1 MMKIFAERP
10 DLNQNYINQ
19 FKEKNFHPFNKITRV
34 LVNSTTGE
42 IIEEL
47 NELDSRF
54 TKDEKEYKL
63 DERNHEIMVKIP
75 SFFAKR
81 NWNENI
87 LTDSFIADI
96 PPKHIDEIPK
106 WIKSLGFQLFDC
118 FVREDGSIRP
128 YILIGAFEASEIE
141 GKLKSLPYQIPVTR
155 KNLIDFRRSAKAKGK
170 GWEVMDFNALSCIQ
184 FLYKISF
191 QDLNSQK
198 VIGNGFSNSP
208 YNKSEITGL
217 TMTLGNRSGFGNTEF
232 ESSPNKKLIGA
243 IGVENGKFKT
253 WFKNKTMGIKKLNT
267 LINQHN
273 NGLAI
278 SYNNDFK
285 LKIGKERFSFENLS
299 FSDNCNFNTSTH
311 TFLTK
316 NSKKGIVKD
325 GLVCWLDA
333 RDGENGNNIWSDR
346 SGNYNDAT
354 LYNFN
359 WTKESGFTGKS
370 LKFDGI
376 DDYCSFSVVELLN
389 YYDDVSFEV
398 AFKTKTIDRRSNILT
413 RRANVV
419 TGDGVFFIEKSNLKT
434 WCRTNDS
441 YKELQ
446 SKMVS
451 ENSIQ
456 YCSVVIDKT
465 NKKVFSYIN
474 NRVSE
479 TPVEILNKRII
490 NSFYIGTNFDASGFF
505 ADIELYSIK
514 IYNRTLTEEEIKQNY
529 DYEQSIDRNVP
540 EIIDLN
546 EETKD
551 YCIGNTS
558 DLSDEQRETFRLS
571 VDKTKFVSGVNNI
584 EGMTVETYTYSEIQK
599 MLETDQWK
607 TKEEFTEL
615 ASIEEIPKEEVKL
628 ITLEEKTI
636 EPININDFVN
646 QFEEI
651 GTLLIYE
658 GNLTDEEKEE
668 ELSKDIKIPNSNIE
682 AQIPN
687 SDGDDD
693 GYPVNIRFEDVELP
707 IIKNAFYHI
716 KNEDSECLMKID
728 NEGKIHGDKIEK
740 NYDNTKMVIKNFN
753 TPFDLRIVKSF
764 PFKNDLPDKRI
775 VGMISA
781 DSNGFKSWFQDND
794 IKIKGI
800 ENARIVEETEDY
812 QIISDGQ
819 VAFIKNYMTGTYDEY
834 LRRIKENENLP
845 KLLNTEEI
853 DHVSLLREI
862 NLEFLSQQKDHLNIE
877 DKDDEIKPSRIIN
890 LNLVSLPDNSGF
902 NFTEPIKFME
912 RGEYVQFDYYID
924 GVKQEKFELTSEKTD
939 LIKIN
944 NNKIFAFKSGKI
956 KLSTEHSFFTLS
968 INDKLVKEE
977 PCIFTRDTKVIPIP
991 IDFCCRI
998 DKKTGEIYI
1007 GEGYENLVQQSN
1019 FFSDGA
1025 SIINWNEDG
1034 SFKSKVSK
1042 ESISYLTFT
1051 RRIEN
1056 NIGEKISVNFEIIN
1070 NPNNFKRFVPYNE
1083 DFDYIGDKDF
1093 IKKGK
1098 GVGTTKKTPL
1108 TYGYLFY
1115 LENNN
1120 GLNATVTMKACITKT
1135 STPKPFVKT
1144 IMPQCKFTLITSA
1157 TSETHSFI
1165 MKNVNWTNSEIYEN
1179 QRRIYSYDSNWSG
1192 DGEFITASKI
1202 EVNDKNLNFAISK
1215 NGEINSKINQ
1225 KGFRDKN
1232 MLLCNGAYKQSID
1245 KTFKQF
1251 IIYKG
1256 NLTQEELELEN
1267 TKDIILNKEPD
1278 FVLSKNN
1285 IQRNLICWLDF
1296 SEGNN
1301 NETKLNDRTSN
1312 NNFATLKDFV
1322 FDKTNGWKNNSLVLK
1337 KPGYV
1342 IIENNNLISLK
1353 KDFTMELT
1361 ISKLN
1366 NVSNND
1372 INASIINFIGYPVQ
1386 FELAIYKSNIVL
1398 RSPFNG
1404 ILPAITP
1411 YTSIAPKT
1419 NNKITIQFINNSLDK
1434 VIYIYI
1440 NGQLKIRHDYKIIND
1455 QEIIDNSKIKIGGT
1469 GHSAVK
1475 GELDIDI
1482 CSFKLY
1488 DSCLTEKELKNNVFY
1503 ELNIPRN

>member
-333 RDGENGNNIWSDR
+333 RNGENQNNIWSDR
-346 SGNYNDAT
+346 SGNENNAT

-359 WTKESGFTGKS
+359 WTKESGFTGKT

-376 DDYCSFSVVELLN
+376 NNYSELTKPIKYNQYTSITTLIN
-389 YYDDVSFEV
+389 IDVSQINISQHVFLQPRYF
-398 AFKTKTIDRRSNILT
+398 ARFK
-413 RRANVV
+413 
-419 TGDGVFFIEKSNLKT
+419 
-434 WCRTNDS
+434 RTNETNIALEIYNYASLVTVCNLTVNIGELINKIEIIFTTNNDEDRIKIRLNNKDRFNRTFTS
-441 YKELQ
+441 KANQDETLIGTYKGKRLFLKAELC
-446 SKMVS
+446 
-451 ENSIQ
+451 SIIL
-456 YCSVVIDKT
+456 YD
-465 NKKVFSYIN
+465 
-474 NRVSE
+474 RVLSDDE
-479 TPVEILNKRII
+479 LNK
-490 NSFYIGTNFDASGFF
+490 NF
-505 ADIELYSIK
+505 E
-514 IYNRTLTEEEIKQNY
+514 
-529 DYEQSIDRNVP
+529 YEQSIDRNVP

-571 VDKTKFVSGVNNI
+571 VDKNKFVSGVNNV

-599 MLETDQWK
+599 ILETDQWK

-877 DKDDEIKPSRIIN
+877 DKDDEIKLSRIIN

-1007 GEGYENLVQQSN
+1007 GEGYENSLKTTNSINDDVIREIVDINTEKITKKSN
-1019 FFSDGA
+1019 KELIEIFNYQWPPKSPGYFSYRFLTEKQN
-1025 SIINWNEDG
+1025 IE
-1034 SFKSKVSK
+1034 KVS
-1042 ESISYLTFT
+1042 ISATGYKWQNGKTVHVHNNGDNRWEYFK
-1051 RRIEN
+1051 IELN
-1056 NIGEKISVNFEIIN
+1056 QNFKIGETITLEYFRVFNKKTE
-1070 NPNNFKRFVPYNE
+1070 VPYVKSIMPNGKLSLVSRATNE
-1083 DFDYIGDKDF
+1083 THTLIA
-1093 IKKGK
+1093 KGK
-1098 GVGTTKKTPL
+1098 
-1108 TYGYLFY
+1108 
-1115 LENNN
+1115 
-1120 GLNATVTMKACITKT
+1120 NATY
-1135 STPKPFVKT
+1135 
-1144 IMPQCKFTLITSA
+1144 SA
-1157 TSETHSFI
+1157 TGT
-1165 MKNVNWTNSEIYEN
+1165 
-1179 QRRIYSYDSNWSG
+1179 
-1192 DGEFITASKI
+1192 
-1202 EVNDKNLNFAISK
+1202 
-1215 NGEINSKINQ
+1215 EINLYGDEK
-1225 KGFRDKN
+1225 
-1232 MLLCNGAYKQSID
+1232 L
-1245 KTFKQF
+1245 KQF

-1366 NVSNND
+1366 NASNND